1 MEAGPLLYALLS
13 QAAPVAALLAAP
25 GGQDLKIYPVVAPQD
40 TERPYVNYQLIS
52 GGPEAGSSAICR
64 LGDVARVQL
73 SVFADD
79 YPTLASITAALRAVL
94 DYAEPEPGVYLTLDN
109 QQDHYE
115 ANALCLFRSLDY
127 VVELP

>member
-1 MEAGPLLYALLS
+1 MEAGPLLNALLS
-13 QAAPVAALLAAP
+13 QAAPVAALLATP
-25 GGQDLKIYPVVAPQD
+25 DGQVKIYPVVAPQD
-40 TERPYVNYQLIS
+40 TARPYLNYQLIS
-52 GGPEAGSSAICR
+52 GGPEAGSSAHCQ

-79 YPTLASITAALRAVL
+79 YESLTILAAAIRAVL

-109 QQDHYE
+109 QQDHFE

>member
-13 QAAPVAALLAAP
+13 QAAPVVALLAAP
-25 GGQDLKIYPVVAPQD
+25 DGKAKVFPVQAPQN
-40 TERPYVNYQLIS
+40 TARPYVNYQLIS
-52 GGPEAGSSAICR
+52 GGPEAGSSAHCR

-109 QQDHYE
+109 QQDHFE